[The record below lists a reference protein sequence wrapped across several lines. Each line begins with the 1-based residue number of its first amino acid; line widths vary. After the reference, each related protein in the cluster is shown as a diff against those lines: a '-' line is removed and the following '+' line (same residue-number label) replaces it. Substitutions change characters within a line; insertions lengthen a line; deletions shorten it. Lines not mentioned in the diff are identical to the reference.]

1 MRTIFLRFA
10 DAAEALSLLAAAGL
24 TVADDTGRAVAP
36 VTLTAV
42 GPVYADVLFGT
53 GLVFEPTGETDG
65 DGNPVTAAVPGYHV
79 NLLVPEA
86 WELPA
91 ALASKA
97 MTPSSPACVFAGG

>member
-1 MRTIFLRFA
+1 MRTIYLRFG
-10 DAAEALSLLAAAGL
+10 DAAEALSLLTAAGL
-24 TVADDTGRAVAP
+24 TVADDADRAIAP
-36 VTLTAV
+36 VTLAAA

-53 GLVFEPTGETDG
+53 GIVFEPSGETDG

-86 WELPA
+86 WEPPA

-97 MTPSSPACVFAGG
+97 VTPSSPACVFAGS